1 MLTQG
6 VRGPHDGAKSSG
18 ANDGPGYSPKRD
30 ETSRAPCKTRTQPDV
45 IVLCH
50 EAGREHVFGLLKFA
64 LPSLQDAIH
73 LNLQLARR
81 TNSDVCC
88 AGVSLNTSKLP
99 EMEARAAQSACGRS
113 DPRWGRVRHAGRG
126 LSDKLTA
133 ERAKVESFEQI
144 VTGPCSTP

>member
-81 TNSDVCC
+81 TMLRRCELEYLEAPGDGGARGSVCLW
-88 AGVSLNTSKLP
+88 AIRSAVGTS
-99 EMEARAAQSACGRS
+99 ST
-113 DPRWGRVRHAGRG
+113 RWSRLV
-126 LSDKLTA
+126 
-133 ERAKVESFEQI
+133 
-144 VTGPCSTP
+144 